1 MIKKNKIPT
10 ILGILLLFGGV
21 FAGVFLLKKDQ
32 VFKIGAG
39 PTITPKNVRVSNL
52 TDTSATV
59 SWITDDQTAGF
70 ISYGTSQNT
79 GTVIN
84 ETENDEKFST
94 HSITLTGLSPN
105 SDYFFKINSEG
116 STFDNNGVPWQ
127 FTTGSSLPIS
137 QTAIPVSGTVIS
149 ASSDVIKR
157 AIVYITIN
165 GYAIS
170 TLTSESGTFV
180 LQLGSTRTTDLLS
193 YAQIDSAKTLLEVSA
208 VAPGGEVATAKI
220 FPQAANPIPALII
233 GRDQDFRNL
242 KPSLNGENP
251 SADLNLP
258 ESATTESKLDVSGE
272 KIIQT
277 KSVTL
282 ESISEG
288 EVVTSEKP
296 EFFGEGPVGTE
307 VSITVNS
314 ENQISGTSKVS
325 TAGLWNWSPPTNLA
339 PGSHSVTISWV
350 DTSGIKRTLTRNFV
364 VQAGELPAFV
374 ATPSATP
381 KSTPTST
388 PARTPT
394 PTPKPTSLPTST
406 PSATNVPTPVPSKTP
421 SSVETS
427 LPQSGSLTPTILLF
441 MMGLVILS
449 FSFYTWKMSNK

>member
-52 TDTSATV
+52 TDTSATI

-70 ISYGTSQNT
+70 VSYGTGQKT
-79 GTVIN
+79 ETIVN

-105 SDYFFKINSEG
+105 SDYLFKINSEG

-127 FTTGSSLPIS
+127 FTTGSTLSIG
-137 QTAIPVSGTVIS
+137 QTTIPVSGTVIS
-149 ASSDVIKR
+149 ASSDVVKR

-165 GYAIS
+165 GYTIS
-170 TLTSESGTFV
+170 SLTSESGTYV
-180 LQLGSTRTTDLLS
+180 LQLGSVRTTELSS
-193 YAQIDSAKTLLEVSA
+193 YAQIDPAKTLLEVSA
-208 VAPGGEVATAKI
+208 TAPGGEVATAKI

-242 KPSLNGENP
+242 EPSLNGENP
-251 SADLNLP
+251 RANLHLP
-258 ESATTESKLDVSGE
+258 ESATIESKLDVSGE

-282 ESISEG
+282 ENISEG
-288 EVVTSEKP
+288 EIITNEKP
-296 EFFGEGPVGTE
+296 EFFGEGPAGTE
-307 VSITVNS
+307 ISITLNS
-314 ENQISGTSKVS
+314 ETQISDTSKVS
-325 TAGLWNWSPPTNLA
+325 STGLWSWSPPTNLA
-339 PGSHSVTISWV
+339 PGAHSITISWI

-381 KSTPTST
+381 KSTPTPTQTPKST
-388 PARTPT
+388 P
-394 PTPKPTSLPTST
+394 LPTST
-406 PSATNVPTPVPSKTP
+406 PLATSIPTPKPSQTP
-421 SSVETS
+421 SLVETS
-427 LPQSGSLTPTILLF
+427 LPQSGSLTPTILLSI
-441 MMGLVILS
+441 MGLVVLS
-449 FSFYTWKMSNK
+449 FSFYTWKMSNR